1 MPKPISMPTPRRP
14 SSKVARELL
23 QKVRDVGGDADA
35 ILRHAGL
42 PSGLDAMLRSAW
54 AAPLSPDQFTLIY
67 RECVA
72 ALEEH
77 DSRRQGRP
85 PMTKSEVDMLCYCVI
100 NCATLAEA
108 IARAAAFCAMLDG
121 RAAELSI
128 VTMGAQAEFR
138 MHTFRRKRD
147 TAAFLTDLT
156 GLSTYHRL
164 FSWLIGEDIEP
175 LSVEVCYPLLIEE
188 EVAARLMPHPIA
200 YARADNLLHFPAR
213 YLDQPI
219 VRSYA
224 ELVDLLKTFPFDLE
238 TIPSKRMS
246 MAKRV
251 RATLG
256 GALARRTPLPTLD
269 TLARQFSISGATL
282 KRRLADEGA
291 SMQQLKERCRHDLA
305 IDLLADE
312 SLSFGD
318 IAQRV
323 GFSDATTF
331 SRGFKAWTGI
341 SPSAYR
347 QAMASPE

>member
-1 MPKPISMPTPRRP
+1 MPKHISRPVPRRP
-14 SSKVARELL
+14 SEKVARELL
-23 QKVRDVGGDADA
+23 LKVLDVGGDADA

-42 PSGLDAMLRSAW
+42 PSAAAAMLRPPW
-54 AAPLSPDQFTLIY
+54 AGPLSPDQFTLIY

-108 IARAAAFCAMLDG
+108 ITRAAAFCAMLG
-121 RAAELSI
+121 ARAAELSI
-128 VTMGAQAEFR
+128 VTTATQAQFR

-164 FSWLIGEDIEP
+164 FSWLIGEEIEP

-224 ELVDLLKTFPFDLE
+224 EMVDLLKSFPFDLE
-238 TIPSKRMS
+238 TVPSKQMS
-246 MAKRV
+246 MTKRV
-251 RATLG
+251 RAALR
-256 GALARRTPLPTLD
+256 GALARRVALPTLD
-269 TLARQFSISGATL
+269 VLALQFSISGATL

-291 SMQQLKERCRHDLA
+291 SMQQLKKRCRHDLA
-305 IDLLADE
+305 IDLLAD
-312 SLSFGD
+312 SNLSFGE

-331 SRGFKAWTGI
+331 SRGFKAWSGK